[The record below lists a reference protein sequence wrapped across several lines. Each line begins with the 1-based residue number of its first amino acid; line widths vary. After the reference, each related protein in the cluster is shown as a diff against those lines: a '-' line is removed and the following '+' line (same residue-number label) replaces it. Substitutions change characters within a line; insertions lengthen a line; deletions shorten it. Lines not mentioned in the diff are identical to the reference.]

1 MRSSRVGTCRRRK
14 VLEHSGTPGSAYIIL
29 EGLRNARESPDT
41 PGHAAADAMLTA
53 GENIIKKVIAVDCE
67 GNIKPPCV
75 RCWEF
80 MSQLA
85 DENAEAEVMVNEDTV
100 VRLRD
105 LLPFSWR

>member
-1 MRSSRVGTCRRRK
+1 M
-14 VLEHSGTPGSAYIIL
+14 

-41 PGHAAADAMLTA
+41 PGHAAAAAMLTA
-53 GENIIKKVIAVDCE
+53 GEHIIKKVIAVDCE
-67 GNIKPPCV
+67 GNIMPPCV

>member
-1 MRSSRVGTCRRRK
+1 M
-14 VLEHSGTPGSAYIIL
+14 
-29 EGLRNARESPDT
+29 
-41 PGHAAADAMLTA
+41 
-53 GENIIKKVIAVDCE
+53 
-67 GNIKPPCV
+67 PPCV

-80 MSQLA
+80 MSQLV